1 MLTKKKDA
9 KLYAASQTLWIY
21 DICWELGWGGDTNE
35 FLEAFV
41 SYFRVIRIVCDVFK
55 KSHIQF
61 GQWSPQSATLP
72 PCMENVHTLTGF

>member
-35 FLEAFV
+35 FLEAFDLFHV
-41 SYFRVIRIVCDVFK
+41 LVRLELFVMFLKNLIYSLDNGVHNQPP
-55 KSHIQF
+55 SHPV
-61 GQWSPQSATLP
+61 WKMSKL
-72 PCMENVHTLTGF
+72 